1 MKEQRGGVIKLQ
13 LTHIYNIIQNDKI
26 CEEKY
31 AERKDKKAEVSYN
44 PAIPFLD
51 NGPIIM
57 GKYIPPQKICKNV
70 LHSTI
75 HDKRKW
81 NQPKSESMVNG

>member
-1 MKEQRGGVIKLQ
+1 MIKSVKKNMLKEK
-13 LTHIYNIIQNDKI
+13 T
-26 CEEKY
+26 
-31 AERKDKKAEVSYN
+31 KKAEVSYN

-70 LHSTI
+70 LQSTI
-75 HDKRKW
+75 HDKQKW